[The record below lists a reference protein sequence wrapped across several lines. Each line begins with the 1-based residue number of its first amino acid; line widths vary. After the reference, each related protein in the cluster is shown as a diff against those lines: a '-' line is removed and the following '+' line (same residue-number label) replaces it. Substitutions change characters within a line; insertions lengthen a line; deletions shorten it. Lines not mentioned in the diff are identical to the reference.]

1 VFVTIMGRKLYGW
14 MKTFWNTVPDA
25 VYFSV
30 D

>member
-1 VFVTIMGRKLYGW
+1 